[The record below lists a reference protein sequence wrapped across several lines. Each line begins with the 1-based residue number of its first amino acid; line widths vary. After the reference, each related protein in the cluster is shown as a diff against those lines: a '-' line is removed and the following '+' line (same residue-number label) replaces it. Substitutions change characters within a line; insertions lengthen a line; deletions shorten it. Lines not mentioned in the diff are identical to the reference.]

1 MFVDTQSFT
10 PVDDLQSC
18 LKCQNILYLLTAY
31 YYIITFLIIYLWMRA
46 RIKPNS
52 GETFDIYAHAFI
64 TVTHKPQATT
74 FTNKLFKSKYWEPEN
89 NKTKISVSKKTY
101 QQLNHS

>member
-1 MFVDTQSFT
+1 
-10 PVDDLQSC
+10 
-18 LKCQNILYLLTAY
+18 
-31 YYIITFLIIYLWMRA
+31 MRA

-74 FTNKLFKSKYWEPEN
+74 FTNKLFIYLNLNIENQKIIKQKYQCQ
-89 NKTKISVSKKTY
+89 KRRIS
-101 QQLNHS
+101 N